1 MGEERFELQLDQ
13 FAKSLAALELSLL
26 QPEDEFIR
34 DSIIKR
40 FELCFETGRK
50 AIRQWLVEQ
59 EEIDYAATKKEVMET
74 AYRAALFDDPDLWAQ
89 VVAARND
96 TAHEYDEAAALKVIA
111 FIRAQAFSALQAL
124 HRRLAERSAR

>member
-1 MGEERFELQLDQ
+1 MSEERFELQLEQ
-13 FAKSLAALELSLL
+13 FGKALAALKLALE

-40 FELCFETGRK
+40 FELCFETARK

-59 EEIDYAATKKEVMET
+59 DEIDYSATKREVMEC
-74 AYRAALFDDPDLWAQ
+74 AYRVGLFDDPDLWSS

-111 FIRAQAFSALQAL
+111 FVRAQAFSALQAL
-124 HRRLAERSAR
+124 HRRFVERAVK